1 MSVFISNLDSTA
13 EKGYSLWQISKK
25 IGKTVTHQATLKR
38 SDGTWTRNDAHKSIE
53 FGTHLKSVFTPN
65 LADLL
70 YDNTLQSDTFLKE
83 CQQMQ
88 SAVV

>member
-1 MSVFISNLDSTA
+1 MSVCISNLDSTA
-13 EKGYSLWQISKK
+13 EKCYSLWK
-25 IGKTVTHQATLKR
+25 IGKTVTHQAPLKR
-38 SDGTWTRNDAHKSIE
+38 SDGTWTRNDADKSIE
-53 FGTHLKSVFTPN
+53 FGTLLKSVFTPN